1 MDQKPHSQNPAAL
14 FNEAWYRRQLSFDG
28 LGIPP
33 KLHYKIFGWRI
44 GKTPHP
50 LFSTSY
56 YLNQRPDVKRAGIE
70 PFGHF
75 LAHGWRE
82 RSNPHPLFDVSFYF
96 SQNPDLSD
104 FDPLTHYLS
113 VGWRQSFRASPLFDE
128 DWYIGAYPEIVGTGL
143 DPLSHYLM
151 YGRDEGR
158 RPARDAVSTQY
169 LEEGSA
175 VKALFDRLLRFGA
188 RKSRSEPPI
197 MPPAVALSK
206 PKDEGWLCQSNVALL
221 RAFKERSLRGQV
233 CESSA
238 ELRFAEIKREM
249 LGNMDFDGNR
259 TVLAALESVVGKDGS
274 FAEKIVSWGIT
285 PNRVQILHGSEKTTI
300 LENYSKM
307 RLDAT
312 ERFVLQPKM
321 AGTSSAGPLISVL
334 VPVFRTP
341 LIFLERA
348 ILSVLAQTYSSWQ
361 LVLVDDFSDRAEI
374 DSALAYYSAIDERI
388 KCVSA
393 PQNLGIA
400 EATNLGLSHSDG
412 EFVAFLDHDDMLTR
426 DALEVVAAKLNSDA
440 DIDLVYSDECKIDEY
455 DVAHEIF
462 AKPDWSPA
470 LLFNCMYTGHFSVYR
485 KSLVTELGGLRSE
498 FDFSQD
504 YDLALRVS
512 ECARRICH
520 VEQVLYGWRMISGS
534 AAAGGKPTARTSN
547 IAALQAAVDR
557 RGLEGTVVALPTA
570 NRVVRDLPQ
579 IPHRVSLIVPS
590 DNVIHIRQT
599 VVSIQKNTT
608 YKHFEVIVVTSS
620 STVAEMGKFWRENDV
635 RYCIFDD
642 VYNFSAKC
650 NAGAKMAT
658 GSALVFFNDDVRVIS
673 RDWIDCLLEYLTLPN
688 VGIVGPKLLY
698 EDGSIQHAGMVT
710 GVRRLVGTAFHTFP
724 SETSAHFN
732 FAQSVREVS
741 LVCGACL
748 AIMKDLFDELGGF
761 DAVNAGIAHSDV
773 DLCFRARQA
782 GYSCVYTPYAQLTHI
797 GHLSIGKTKKK
808 AFKQDKADI
817 YLMKKWGALC
827 ARDPYFTRNMR
838 DLLFIDSQ
846 EPFEYFPSVRPS
858 VEQNRDILIFS
869 HDLSESGAPRVV
881 LDMVETLIED
891 GAFVVVISP
900 LDGPMRDRIVKAGG
914 DVIVDAL
921 ALQSNRNVTDL
932 GKNFDLVIANTAVC
946 WPVVRQ
952 FAPFTRVAWYLHET
966 ALVEQI
972 SKREPEFTRALDDA
986 DLVLTGS
993 PSSTTFIRKIG
1004 YSGSVTEV
1012 AYGTQTK
1019 GDVIRAKKGSNAAD
1033 AITIAVLGTVEPRKG
1048 QDLVVLGFQQMPD
1061 SIRAKC
1067 KLVIAG
1073 RTNDKNFERQLIE
1086 LVRNDPA
1093 IAVQGALEYDA
1104 YLERLHESDVI
1115 VCASRDDTLPLI
1127 SLDAL
1132 AAGKILVCSK
1142 ETGTSYYLNDSG
1154 AGFVLEE
1161 NTVNCI
1167 ATVLSSIV
1175 QNISQM
1181 DSVRARAV
1189 QLYEQ
1194 EFTKMSFK
1202 GRFLSEIEAVFTK

>member
-1 MDQKPHSQNPAAL
+1 MAQKPNSQHPAAL
-14 FNEAWYRRQLSFDG
+14 FNEAWYRRQLSFNG
-28 LGIPP
+28 LGIPA
-33 KLHYKIFGWRI
+33 KMHYQILGWRF

-56 YLNQRPDVKRAGIE
+56 YLDQRPDVKRAGVE
-70 PFGHF
+70 PFVHF
-75 LAHGWRE
+75 LTHGWRE
-82 RSNPHPLFDVSFYF
+82 RSHPHPLFDVSFYL
-96 SQNPDLSD
+96 SQNPDLGD

-113 VGWRQSFRASPLFDE
+113 GGWQQSFRASALFDE
-128 DWYIGAYPEIVGTGL
+128 DWYIGAYPEILGTGL

-158 RPARDAVSTQY
+158 RPARGAVGTEY
-169 LEEGSA
+169 LDEGSS
-175 VKALFDRLLRFGA
+175 VKALFVRLLRVGV

-197 MPPAVALSK
+197 KPQAVALSK
-206 PKDEGWLCQSNVALL
+206 SKDEVWLSESNVALF

-233 CESSA
+233 CQNSI
-238 ELRFAEIKREM
+238 ELRFAEIKREL
-249 LGNMDFDGNR
+249 LGNVDFDANR
-259 TVLAALESVVGKDGS
+259 TVLAALESVVGNDGS
-274 FAEKIVSWGIT
+274 LAERIVSWGII
-285 PNRVQILHGSEKTTI
+285 PDRVQIRQGSEKTTI
-300 LENYSKM
+300 LANYSKM

-321 AGTSSAGPLISVL
+321 AGTSSDGPLVSIL

-348 ILSVLAQTYSSWQ
+348 ILSVLAQTYSNWQ
-361 LVLVDDFSDRAEI
+361 LVLVDDYSERPEI
-374 DSALAYYSAIDERI
+374 DAAFAYYCSIDERV

-393 PQNLGIA
+393 PANLGIA
-400 EATNLGLSHSDG
+400 GASNLGLSHCDG
-412 EFVAFLDHDDMLTR
+412 EFVALLDHDDMLTR
-426 DALEVVAAKLNSDA
+426 DALEVVAAKLTA
-440 DIDLVYSDECKIDEY
+440 APDIDLVYSDECKIDEY

-462 AKPDWSPA
+462 AKPDWSPS

-485 KSLVTELGGLRSE
+485 KSLVTEVGGFRSE

-504 YDLALRVS
+504 YDLALRAS
-512 ECARRICH
+512 ERARRICH
-520 VEQVLYGWRMISGS
+520 IEQVLYGWRMISGS
-534 AAAGGKPTARTSN
+534 AAAGGKPTARATN

-557 RGLEGTVVALPTA
+557 RGLEGTVVPLPTA
-570 NRVVRDLPQ
+570 NRIVRNLPQ

-590 DNVIHIRQT
+590 DNVVHIRQT
-599 VVSIQKNTT
+599 VASIQKSTT
-608 YKHFEVIVVTSS
+608 YKHYEIIVVTSS
-620 STVAEMGKFWRENDV
+620 SIVAEMGTFWRENDV
-635 RYCIFDD
+635 RYCLFNDA
-642 VYNFSAKC
+642 YNFSAKC
-650 NAGAKMAT
+650 NSGAKMAT
-658 GSALVFFNDDVRVIS
+658 GSALVFFNDDVRVIT
-673 RDWIDCLLEYLTLPN
+673 RDWIDCLLEYLTLPR

-724 SETSAHFN
+724 AETTANFN

-741 LVCGACL
+741 LICGACL
-748 AIMKDLFDELGGF
+748 AIMKDVFDELDGF

-782 GYSCVYTPYAQLTHI
+782 GYSCIYTPYAQLTHI

-817 YLMKKWGALC
+817 YLMKEWGAQC
-827 ARDPYFTRNMR
+827 ARDPYFPKNMR

-846 EPFEYFPSVRPS
+846 EPFEYFPAVRPS
-858 VEQNRDILIFS
+858 VERNRDILIFS

-900 LDGPMRDRIVKAGG
+900 LDGPMRERIVKAGG
-914 DVIVDAL
+914 HVIVDAL
-921 ALQSNRNVTDL
+921 ALSSNRNVTDL
-932 GKNFDLVIANTAVC
+932 GKNFDLIIANTAVC

-966 ALVEQI
+966 ALIEQI

-986 DLVLTGS
+986 DVVLAGS
-993 PSSTTFIRKIG
+993 RSSTTFIRKIG
-1004 YSGSVTEV
+1004 YSGSVKEV

-1019 GDVIRAKKGSNAAD
+1019 ADVVRAKKAANAAD
-1033 AITIAVLGTVEPRKG
+1033 AITISVLGTVEPRKG
-1048 QDLVVLGFQQMPD
+1048 QDLVVRGFQLMPVGL
-1061 SIRAKC
+1061 RAKC

-1073 RTNDKNFERQLIE
+1073 RTNDKHFERQLIN
-1086 LVRNDPA
+1086 LVQNDPA
-1093 IAVQGALEYDA
+1093 ITVQGALEYDA
-1104 YLERLHESDVI
+1104 YLERLYESDVI
-1115 VCASRDDTLPLI
+1115 VCASRDDTLPLV

-1142 ETGTSYYLNDSG
+1142 ETGTSYYLNDTVSG
-1154 AGFVLEE
+1154 FILQE
-1161 NTVNCI
+1161 NTEECI
-1167 ATVLSSIV
+1167 AKVLSSIV
-1175 QNISQM
+1175 ENISVM
-1181 DSVRARAV
+1181 VSVKARAV
-1189 QLYEQ
+1189 DLYEQ
-1194 EFTKMSFK
+1194 EFTKTSFK
-1202 GRFLSEIEAVFTK
+1202 ARFLSEIESLLIK